1 MYNSIQLAELSA
13 MPESPNETSIEMQT
27 HDSTVFNENGKFS
40 YNFINHLIENF
51 RLRTIN
57 KMT

>member
-40 YNFINHLIENF
+40 YNFINHLN
-51 RLRTIN
+51 
-57 KMT
+57 